1 MSICK
6 ICTEGNLIAV
16 ECKECKEDEQLM
28 CAECDRLEHRHPKR
42 QNHRR
47 TQICKIC
54 SHLPGVRYVKFVCRD
69 CKEEEQL
76 MCAECDAALHR
87 PVACKSHVRS
97 PILRQAEPHQCQS
110 AMPSASCS
118 TVPPSKQNLTPGQ
131 KDMAAAFLAHRQA
144 MPIAIP
150 VVAAT
155 PHVILENLNK
165 PLARWSSLQLETFLA
180 AREQRAMAFGVPE
193 RDDVPLHVYQN
204 FTPVGVTT
212 CKIFRDSRLI
222 ALEMENQTRE
232 HKHANDFVELLADVN
247 RLLVEPVCAMANL
260 PRGVVGEITFGVQ
273 DNGNIK
279 GVQFDGTRD
288 EFAEAF
294 RVFVVDEISSK
305 LRGLDLRQLA
315 FDVATVKK
323 AIKYDSGLYL
333 ARIRVTGCAT
343 AAHCVTLDGDAWYR
357 DIGFYGGMVTPST
370 LRVAP
375 DVLMAWFEHDNRA
388 GAGAA

>member
-1 MSICK
+1 
-6 ICTEGNLIAV
+6 
-16 ECKECKEDEQLM
+16 
-28 CAECDRLEHRHPKR
+28 
-42 QNHRR
+42 
-47 TQICKIC
+47 
-54 SHLPGVRYVKFVCRD
+54 
-69 CKEEEQL
+69 
-76 MCAECDAALHR
+76 
-87 PVACKSHVRS
+87 
-97 PILRQAEPHQCQS
+97 
-110 AMPSASCS
+110 
-118 TVPPSKQNLTPGQ
+118 
-131 KDMAAAFLAHRQA
+131 MAAAFLAHRQA

-155 PHVILENLNK
+155 PHVIFENLKK
-165 PLARWSSLQLETFLA
+165 PLAWWSSLQLEGFLA
-180 AREQRAMAFGVPE
+180 AREQRALAFGAAFGATE
-193 RDDVPLHVYQN
+193 RVGVPLHMHQN
-204 FTPVGVTT
+204 FLPVGVTT
-212 CKIFRDSRLI
+212 CKNDGDSNQI
-222 ALEMENQTRE
+222 AREKETQIRE
-232 HKHANDFVELLADVN
+232 HKHARDFVELLADVN

-294 RVFVVDEISSK
+294 RVFAVDEISSK
-305 LRGLDLRQLA
+305 LRGLDLRQLV